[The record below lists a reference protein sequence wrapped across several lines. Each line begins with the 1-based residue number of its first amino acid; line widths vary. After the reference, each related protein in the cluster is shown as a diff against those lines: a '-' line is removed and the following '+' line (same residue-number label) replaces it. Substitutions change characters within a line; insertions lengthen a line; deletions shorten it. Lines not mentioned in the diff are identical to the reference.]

1 MVNPG
6 QPHYFGTMKNLF
18 LVLLVLLVSSGAHA
32 QTAPPSAAAL
42 TALMQKAGVPGMQ
55 LVYTHGSKVQA
66 YALGQRT
73 AGQPAAVNATTAFEA
88 ASLGKAVEAYVALR
102 LVDRGVL
109 NLDKTLLSYAPY
121 QRLRDEPR
129 ADKIT
134 ARMVLGH
141 TTGLPNWAANPT
153 KPEWL
158 GTPLQLKYAPDSC
171 WNYSGEG
178 YVFLQKTLEHLT
190 GKSFEML
197 AQEEVFRPLGMKHSS
212 FVWQEKFATNAASG
226 HDGQSQPV
234 AISHYPA
241 AYAAFTLFSTAADY
255 SRFLQVVMTGKGLK
269 PATAQLLRTPANE
282 AQRFGHPITATDPY
296 IAWACGVGLA
306 TTSRGLAQWQW
317 GDNTNFKGFYMT
329 LPGSNESL
337 VFLTNSSNG
346 PKMADDLL
354 RLFFGPG
361 EYRALQWLAE

>member
-1 MVNPG
+1 MR
-6 QPHYFGTMKNLF
+6 TLF
-18 LVLLVLLVSSGAHA
+18 LLLLALLLGPAASA
-32 QTAPPSAAAL
+32 QTAPTPAAL
-42 TALMQKAGVPGMQ
+42 MALMQKAGVPGMQ
-55 LVYTHGSKVQA
+55 LVYTRGGRAQT

-73 AGQPAAVNATTAFEA
+73 ASQPAAVDATTTFEA

-102 LVDRGVL
+102 LVDQGVL
-109 NLDKTLLSYAPY
+109 DLDKPLLTYAAYP
-121 QRLRDEPR
+121 RLQGDPR

-153 KPEWL
+153 TPEWAA
-158 GTPLQLKYAPDSC
+158 TPLHLKYAPDSC

-178 YVFLQKTLEHLT
+178 YVLLQKTLEHLT
-190 GKSFEML
+190 GKSFETL
-197 AQEEVFRPLGMKHSS
+197 AREEVFKPLGMKHSS
-212 FVWQEKFATNAASG
+212 FVWQTKFVGNAASG
-226 HDGQSQPV
+226 HDGKSQPV
-234 AISHYPA
+234 AISHFA
-241 AYAAFTLFSTAADY
+241 AGYGAFSLLSTAADY
-255 SRFLQVVMTGKGLK
+255 SRFLQAIMTGKGLK
-269 PATAQLLRTPANE
+269 PVTAQLLRQPANE
-282 AQRFGHPITATDPY
+282 AQRCGQPTTATDPF

-317 GDNTNFKGFYMT
+317 GDNGNFKGFYMT
-329 LPGSNESL
+329 LPGANESL